1 MKIQKMNYKIYC
13 ATWNVN
19 QRVPLADLD
28 LHELLT
34 TTPDAPDI
42 YAIGLQEVDMT
53 PNTILKSE
61 STPDV
66 QWIEKFLKA
75 AHPASEYEELITV
88 RLVGMMLT
96 IIVKR
101 SIRNSIT
108 KICRS
113 SIGTGK
119 FKLGNKGGVGVSFQL
134 NDTVLCFVSSHFAA
148 HVNEVEKRNADY
160 DEIVRK
166 IEFNDGFRT
175 RSILEHGEK
184 FIKNLTHKNYLKKLF
199 FRSNLLDG

>member
-1 MKIQKMNYKIYC
+1 MTYEPYKIYC
-13 ATWNVN
+13 VSWNVN
-19 QRVPLADLD
+19 KRVPTTHLD
-28 LHELLT
+28 LRELLT

-42 YAIGLQEVDMT
+42 YAIALQELDMT
-53 PNTILKSE
+53 PQTIFRSE

-66 QWIEKFLKA
+66 RWIEKFLEA
-75 AHPASEYEELITV
+75 AHAASEYEELITV

-101 SIRNSIT
+101 SIRNSIR
-108 KICRS
+108 KVCRN

-134 NDTVLCFVSSHFAA
+134 NDTVLCFVNSHFAA
-148 HVNEVEKRNADY
+148 HIDEVEKRNADY
-160 DEIVRK
+160 DEVMQK

-175 RSILEHGEK
+175 RSILEHGEEV
-184 FIKNLTHKNYLKKLF
+184 L
-199 FRSNLLDG
+199 